1 VALRT
6 SSASAEEADLLERG
20 RITLPWD
27 NLQQKVCAFLALTLL
42 VCLPAA
48 GHAVLVE
55 STPAANSTVRGPE
68 LKIRLRF
75 NSRID
80 AGRSRLTLVRP
91 GGATESLKIPEQ
103 SSPDTLTSTAPSL
116 KPGEY
121 KLRWQ
126 VLATDGHITRGE
138 IPFTVAGS

>member
-1 VALRT
+1 ML
-6 SSASAEEADLLERG
+6 DRG
-20 RITLPWD
+20 RKTPPGRFSLR
-27 NLQQKVCAFLALTLL
+27 AFALLVAVLL
-42 VCLPAA
+42 VCLPTT

-55 STPAANSTVRGPE
+55 SVPAANSKVRGPE
-68 LKIRLRF
+68 LSVRLRF

-80 AGRSRLTLVRP
+80 AARSKLTLVKP
-91 GGATESLKIPEQ
+91 DGAAESLKIPEQ
-103 SSPDTLTSTAPSL
+103 TSPDTLTSTASGM